1 MCYNV
6 ELRDGSRY
14 LHEKIGGIRMGKKA
28 VFFDIDGTLYN
39 PKIGVPESTV
49 KGIRE
54 LKNKGNLAFIST
66 GRTRAIISEDL
77 VDLGFDGVLA
87 ACGAYVEY
95 EGKIIYNVDL
105 KKETIDKA
113 VDVLR
118 RNKVFCILEGR
129 NHLFMDENNSS
140 EDGEYSINKFKSI
153 FGKKIKPITGEE
165 YHVNKITCKMD
176 KHSNFEEAYQ
186 ELKKEFDLIYH
197 NSELVELV
205 PKGFS
210 KAKGIEEII
219 KYLGIDINDTY
230 AFGDSANDIDMLKY
244 VKYGI
249 AMGNSSS
256 EILQMVEYKTDN
268 IENDGIYKGL
278 KQFELI

>member
-1 MCYNV
+1 MK
-6 ELRDGSRY
+6 R
-14 LHEKIGGIRMGKKA
+14 KA

-39 PKIGVPESTV
+39 HEVGVPKSAIQ
-49 KGIRE
+49 GIKE

-66 GRTRAIISEDL
+66 GRARAMISKEL

-95 EGKIIYNVDL
+95 EGNVVYNIDLEKEMVDNALNIL
-105 KKETIDKA
+105 KKHKI
-113 VDVLR
+113 
-118 RNKVFCILEGR
+118 FCILEGQ
-129 NHLFMDENNSS
+129 NNLYMDDDESLD
-140 EDGEYSINKFKSI
+140 EGEFSVKRFKNKY
-153 FGKKIKPITGEE
+153 GKNLIQITGAEL
-165 YHVNKITCKMD
+165 HINKITCIMD
-176 KHSNFEEAYQ
+176 KHSNFEEAYKFL
-186 ELKKEFDLIYH
+186 EKDFDCIRH
-197 NSELVELV
+197 NSKIVELV
-205 PKGFS
+205 QKGFS

-256 EILQMVEYKTDN
+256 EILEMVEYKTDN

>member
-1 MCYNV
+1 
-6 ELRDGSRY
+6 
-14 LHEKIGGIRMGKKA
+14 MGKKA

-39 PKIGVPESTV
+39 PEIGVPESAV

-66 GRTRAIISEDL
+66 GRARAVISEDL
-77 VDLGFDGVLA
+77 VELGFDGVLA
-87 ACGAYVEY
+87 ACGTYVEY
-95 EGKIIYNVDL
+95 KGNVVYNMDL
-105 KKETIDKA
+105 KKEIIDKA

-118 RNKVFCILEGR
+118 RNKVFYILEGK
-129 NHLFMDENNSS
+129 NHLYMEENHSS
-140 EDGEYSINKFKSI
+140 DDGEYSISKFKSI
-153 FGKKIKPITGEE
+153 FGEKIMPITGDE

-176 KHSNFEEAYQ
+176 EHSNFEEAYK
-186 ELKKEFDLIYH
+186 ELKKEFDPIYH
-197 NSELVELV
+197 DSGLVELV

-256 EILQMVEYKTDN
+256 EILEMVEYKTDN
-268 IENDGIYKGL
+268 IENDGIYNGL
-278 KQFELI
+278 KQFKLI